1 MVGYPECQS
10 SRADIEAADVAEG
23 SDDLP
28 LEPYCNAE
36 YAFNAVALRRTA
48 ALLGRF
54 LPRLGPLAPLA
65 ALFLLLGCD
74 PALCLV
80 CG

>member
-1 MVGYPECQS
+1 MARGMPSQAVCDDRVKIAGGPWPG
-10 SRADIEAADVAEG
+10 RDAGG

-28 LEPYCNAE
+28 LEPYCDAE
-36 YAFNAVALRRTA
+36 YVAGAVALRRTA

-65 ALFLLLGCD
+65 ALFLLLM
-74 PALCLV
+74 L
-80 CG
+80 